1 MNLETQLK
9 EGERSLARIWKVMAL
24 RGVLAIAFAVVILIW
39 PSIGLTALIALF
51 GAFALVS
58 GLGTIAGAIRVP
70 MERRQRIWLVI
81 EGLLGVA
88 VGVVV
93 FVWPD
98 LSALGLLYAIAAWAI
113 AIGIF
118 EIGFAFELPLGGQRA
133 LLLGLGGLLSIAFGV
148 IMFAEPG
155 AGALA
160 LLALIAA
167 FALVTG
173 ITRIAFA
180 IELRRVLGELEHGLL
195 RPRPKA
201 KPVTHG

>member
-1 MNLETQLK
+1 MNLETKLS
-9 EGERSLARIWKVMAL
+9 EGERSLARIWKVTAL

-58 GLGTIAGAIRVP
+58 GVGTIVGAIRIP

-81 EGLLGVA
+81 EGVLGVA

-113 AIGIF
+113 AMGIF
-118 EIGFAFELPLGGQRA
+118 EIGLAFELRLGGRRG
-133 LLLGLGGLLSIAFGV
+133 LMLGLGGLLSIAFGV

-167 FALVTG
+167 FALVIG
-173 ITRIAFA
+173 ITGIAFA
-180 IELRRVLGELEHGLL
+180 FELRSVLGELEHAP
-195 RPRPKA
+195 RPRPQA

>member
-1 MNLETQLK
+1 MYLETQLK
-9 EGERSLARIWKVMAL
+9 EGERSLARIWKVAAL
-24 RGVLAIAFAVVILIW
+24 RGVFAIAFAVVILIW

-58 GLGTIAGAIRVP
+58 GVGTIAGAIRIP
-70 MERRQRIWLVI
+70 MERRQRIWLVS
-81 EGLLGVA
+81 EGLLGAA
-88 VGVVV
+88 VGIVV

-113 AIGIF
+113 AMGIF
-118 EIGFAFELPLGGQRA
+118 EIGLAFELPLGGRRV

-155 AGALA
+155 AGAVA
-160 LLALIAA
+160 LLTLIAA

-180 IELRRVLGELEHGLL
+180 IELRRVLGEIEHGLRL
-195 RPRPKA
+195 RFKT

>member
-9 EGERSLARIWKVMAL
+9 EGERSLARIWKVAAL

-39 PSIGLTALIALF
+39 PTIGLAALIALF
-51 GAFALVS
+51 GTFALVS
-58 GLGTIAGAIRVP
+58 GVGTIAGAIRIP
-70 MERRQRIWLVI
+70 MERRQRISLVI

-88 VGVVV
+88 VAIVV

-113 AIGIF
+113 AVGIF
-118 EIGFAFELPLGGQRA
+118 EIGLAFELPLSGRRA
-133 LLLGLGGLLSIAFGV
+133 LLLALGGLLSIAFGV

-155 AGALA
+155 AGAVA

-180 IELRRVLGELEHGLL
+180 LELRRVVGELEHGLRL
-195 RPRPKA
+195 RSMA
-201 KPVTHG
+201 KPATHA